1 MLNSRFG
8 RNAQRS
14 NNNLRRLNVLLY
26 SFGLLFLIAELR
38 LFQIQVISHKKY
50 SVLAEEQYWDYQTL
64 LPKRGNILSSDKYIL
79 AGNQIFYLLYA
90 EPKTIPDPYK
100 FSHDLATILADLK
113 FQSQKPVE
121 GETPTTR
128 EDIFSNY
135 YDSIFKSVSKD
146 LYWVPLEH
154 NLTPNDRKA
163 LEDMKIKGIGFEE
176 EPARYYPE
184 NTLASHIL
192 GFVASNEKGE
202 KIGYGGIE
210 GRLNEDLKGKP
221 GKIME
226 ETDATGT
233 PILIGGY
240 KKVEPVQG
248 RDVVLTI
255 KRPVQYI
262 IEKLIKEGV
271 EKYDAV
277 SGSVI
282 VMDPYTGDVLALANF
297 PTYHPS
303 DFSQSEEKVNE
314 EDRRKTIEKK
324 DLAISNTYEPGSVM
338 KPLTVSAAIDLGLV
352 TPETTYEDKGFAV
365 YSGRTISNWDHKA
378 LGVLNIIG
386 LLQKSNNIGAAWVG
400 HLVGSK
406 RLHEYFNSFGLGKK
420 TNIELEGEESGS
432 LRNFED
438 WRDIDLAVMSF
449 GQGLAATPLQVLNAF
464 NVFANG
470 GYLLEPKI
478 ISKIIDGNKEIVMP
492 TKNLRK
498 VLSKETAATMV
509 DLLEKAAE
517 GGEAKFF
524 TLKDYRIAGKTG
536 TAEVPDETGGYSGE
550 RTNATFVGFL
560 AGSRKFSMIVRLE
573 EPKTSVYAAE
583 TAVPLWM
590 NMATELVK
598 YYGLPPDKQI
608 EKSN

>member
-1 MLNSRFG
+1 MLNSRYG

-14 NNNLRRLNVLLY
+14 NNNLRRLNVLLF
-26 SFGLLFLIAELR
+26 SFALLFLIAELR

-90 EPKTIPDPYK
+90 EPKNISDPYK
-100 FSHDLATILADLK
+100 FSHDLATVLADLK

-121 GETPTTR
+121 GQAPITR
-128 EDIFSNY
+128 EDIFSGY
-135 YDSIFKSVSKD
+135 YDNIFKSVSKD

-154 NLTPNDRKA
+154 NLTPNDRKV

-176 EPARYYPE
+176 EPERYYPE

-262 IEKLIKEGV
+262 IEKLLKEGV

-352 TPETTYEDKGFAV
+352 TPETTYEDKGSAV

-406 RLHEYFNSFGLGKK
+406 KLYEYFTSFGLGKK

-432 LRNFED
+432 LRNYED

-478 ISKIIDGNKEIVMP
+478 ISEIIDGNKEIVMP
-492 TKNLRK
+492 TKNLRR
-498 VLSKETAATMV
+498 VISKETAATMV

-536 TAEVPDETGGYSGE
+536 TAEVPDETGGYSSDK
-550 RTNATFVGFL
+550 TNATFVGFL
-560 AGSRKFSMIVRLE
+560 AGSKRFSMIVRLE
-573 EPKTSVYAAE
+573 EPKTSIYAAE
-583 TAVPLWM
+583 TAAPLWM